1 MTLEVFV
8 PSEVHS
14 FYDIRL
20 VDVESVSGR
29 MTFLPRHVDSAAA
42 LVPGLVRF
50 EGPDGDEHFLGSD
63 GGTVVKIGDRVMI
76 STPRAVVGV
85 ALGELHDELVRRH
98 RERTER
104 DRRAQQAFTRMATEL
119 ARSIFGREESG

>member
-14 FYDIRL
+14 FYEIRL

-29 MTFLPRHVDSAAA
+29 MTFLPRHLDSAAA

-50 EGPDGDEHFLGSD
+50 VDSQGDEHFVGSD

-85 ALGELHDELVRRH
+85 GLGELHDELVRRH
-98 RERTER
+98 REREER
-104 DRRAQQAFTRMATEL
+104 DREAQQAFARMATEL
-119 ARSIFGREESG
+119 ARSVFGSEESR

>member
-14 FYDIRL
+14 FYDVRL

-29 MTFLPRHVDSAAA
+29 MTFLPRHIDSAAA

-50 EGPDGDEHFLGSD
+50 EGSDGEEHFLGSD
-63 GGTVVKIGDRVMI
+63 GGTVVKMGDRVMI

-98 RERTER
+98 REREKR
-104 DRRAQQAFTRMATEL
+104 NREAQQAFARMATEL
-119 ARSIFGREESG
+119 ARSIFGQEESR